1 MENTLETINIE
12 GTEFI
17 MAQLKKLT
25 RKSRKSS
32 PMDEVYAYHGLTKK
46 QFNKRHKNNPSYL
59 KAYDK
64 EVLIVAFYNKGDEL
78 DWSNSDEYKYYGY
91 FVMNS
96 DTFRLFDVNVRSEN
110 SNAPSALCFK
120 RKSDAIEAYEKF
132 FKEIKES
139 RLGKL

>member
-12 GTEFI
+12 GTEFT

-46 QFNKRHKNNPSYL
+46 QFNKRHKNTPSYL

-64 EVLIVAFYNKGDEL
+64 EVLIVAFYNKGEEL
-78 DWSNSDEYKYYGY
+78 DWSNSEEYKYYGY
-91 FVMNS
+91 FEMNS
-96 DTFRLFDVNVRSEN
+96 ETFRLSHVVSHRVYSI
-110 SNAPSALCFK
+110 APSALCFK
-120 RKSDAIEAYEKF
+120 RKSDATEAYKIY